1 MSLLW
6 HLKTPV
12 AFIVFNRPEQT
23 RRVFAEIAK
32 AKPPILLLIGD
43 GPRMNRVGEVEKVM
57 LTRQLISEVNW
68 ECEVLTNFS
77 EINLGCKRR
86 VSSGIDWVF
95 SRVGEAIF
103 LEDDCLPDP
112 TFFRFCEEM
121 LEYYRGDRR
130 VGMISGDNFL
140 NKKITIYDSYYF
152 SRYFHIWGWASWR
165 NRWVKDYDVS
175 MKDWPNIRE
184 KSSLSKSIGYR
195 VSDRY
200 WQKIFDRVYQGKI
213 DTWDFQWTWANWKN
227 QRVSVMP
234 KENLICNIGFGQ
246 EATHTRRLNPLANL
260 PTAPL
265 EFPLQHPQN
274 LELNDLADKITES
287 GQYTDNLI
295 KRILKKL
302 LEYIK
307 G

>member
-86 VSSGIDWVF
+86 VSSGIDWMF

>member
-130 VGMISGDNFL
+130 VGAGPR
-140 NKKITIYDSYYF
+140 TG
-152 SRYFHIWGWASWR
+152 FH
-165 NRWVKDYDVS
+165 
-175 MKDWPNIRE
+175 
-184 KSSLSKSIGYR
+184 
-195 VSDRY
+195 DRA
-200 WQKIFDRVYQGKI
+200 RG
-213 DTWDFQWTWANWKN
+213 
-227 QRVSVMP
+227 
-234 KENLICNIGFGQ
+234 L
-246 EATHTRRLNPLANL
+246 RR
-260 PTAPL
+260 
-265 EFPLQHPQN
+265 
-274 LELNDLADKITES
+274 
-287 GQYTDNLI
+287 
-295 KRILKKL
+295 
-302 LEYIK
+302 
-307 G
+307 

>member
-6 HLKTPV
+6 RLKTPV

-43 GPRMNRVGEVEKVM
+43 GPRVNRVGEAEKVM
-57 LTRQLISEVNW
+57 LTRQLISKVNW

-95 SRVGEAIF
+95 SSVGEAIF

-121 LEYYRGDRR
+121 LEYYRDDQR

-140 NKKITIYDSYYF
+140 NKRITINDSYYF

-175 MKDWPNIRE
+175 MKDWPNICE
-184 KSSLSKSIGYR
+184 KSSLSKSIGYQ
-195 VSDRY
+195 VSDHY

-227 QRVSVMP
+227 QRVSIMP
-234 KENLICNIGFGQ
+234 KENLISNIGFGQ
-246 EATHTRRLNPLANL
+246 EATHTRRLSPLANL
-260 PTAPL
+260 STTPL

-274 LELNDLADKITES
+274 LELNDLADKITAS

-295 KRILKKL
+295 KRILKRL

-307 G
+307 S

>member
-1 MSLLW
+1 
-6 HLKTPV
+6 
-12 AFIVFNRPEQT
+12 
-23 RRVFAEIAK
+23 
-32 AKPPILLLIGD
+32 
-43 GPRMNRVGEVEKVM
+43 
-57 LTRQLISEVNW
+57 
-68 ECEVLTNFS
+68 
-77 EINLGCKRR
+77 
-86 VSSGIDWVF
+86 
-95 SRVGEAIF
+95 
-103 LEDDCLPDP
+103 
-112 TFFRFCEEM
+112 
-121 LEYYRGDRR
+121 
-130 VGMISGDNFL
+130 
-140 NKKITIYDSYYF
+140 
-152 SRYFHIWGWASWR
+152 
-165 NRWVKDYDVS
+165 

>member
-274 LELNDLADKITES
+274 LEFNI
-287 GQYTDNLI
+287 QI
-295 KRILKKL
+295 I
-302 LEYIK
+302 
-307 G
+307 